1 MRTIARK
8 LTEPAVVAVALYR
21 ELWGSALRLLPG
33 RG

>member
-1 MRTIARK
+1 VRTIARK